1 MFFLF
6 KDFAATL
13 FSFEVWIA
21 YLRLSESAKL
31 DILNGWLNKNT
42 FPTWRLAW
50 SQSWEDTNWL
60 IWPILNKKICNKNF
74 WIESDHYFPKN
85 SRFENFKKALTPCC
99 QCCQCVSYEV
109 TEGRYQCV
117 CLLYAGRF
125 PIITNIGLWTL
136 LTDIVPHAMQRV
148 VLFEGG
154 NTKKTC
160 NSHFSFAS
168 WSTAKFPDM
177 SKTLGQS
184 KRFPK
189 LLFNLQF
196 STTCTFL

>member
-1 MFFLF
+1 MIKQKHISNLRVGMIT
-6 KDFAATL
+6 KLGRYKLVDLAH
-13 FSFEVWIA
+13 FEQTNLQQKLLDWKWP
-21 YLRLSESAKL
+21 LLS
-31 DILNGWLNKNT
+31 KN
-42 FPTWRLAW
+42 W
-50 SQSWEDTNWL
+50 
-60 IWPILNKKICNKNF
+60 
-74 WIESDHYFPKN
+74 
-85 SRFENFKKALTPCC
+85 RFENFTKALTPCC

-148 VLFEGG
+148 VLFVRWH
-154 NTKKTC
+154 NKKTC
-160 NSHFSFAS
+160 NSHFSCAS
-168 WSTAKFPDM
+168 WSTAKSPDM

-189 LLFNLQF
+189 LFFNLQF
-196 STTCTFL
+196 SQLAHFSLSSNLLLEHLSVFSSPFWGLQVQHEW

>member
-1 MFFLF
+1 MIKQKHISNL
-6 KDFAATL
+6 KVGMITKLGRYKLVDLAH
-13 FSFEVWIA
+13 FEQTNLQQKLLDWKWP
-21 YLRLSESAKL
+21 LLS
-31 DILNGWLNKNT
+31 KN
-42 FPTWRLAW
+42 W
-50 SQSWEDTNWL
+50 
-60 IWPILNKKICNKNF
+60 
-74 WIESDHYFPKN
+74 
-85 SRFENFKKALTPCC
+85 RFENFTKALTPCC

-148 VLFEGG
+148 VLFVRWQ
-154 NTKKTC
+154 NKKTC
-160 NSHFSFAS
+160 NSHFSCAS
-168 WSTAKFPDM
+168 WSTAKSPDM

-196 STTCTFL
+196 SCHNLHISLSPPTYCWSTSLCSLPLFGDCKYNMSDKH